1 MGVKRLALLFIATVF
16 PAVAFAQEP
25 APAATPDAPVTADAP
40 AVAGAEAAGAEAAGA
55 EAAPQDPTEELF
67 AEKCASCHSVGKGD
81 RVGPDL
87 KGAHERRDRAWLL
100 RMVKTPN
107 AMLDS
112 DADAR
117 ALLKKFNNVR
127 MPDLGLSDDQA
138 NALVDLIARCSVE
151 TCNLAGVFVAV
162 TESTA
167 DDIEAGRKLFLGET
181 SLTNGGPPCVS
192 CHTARG
198 TGSSVAGGTL
208 AKDLTHVFARL
219 GDEGLDAA
227 LRNPEFPLMKEI
239 YAGDRAMVK
248 EEAFSLR
255 AFFAQSNRAVGEQD
269 DTYSVLLAGILGAVL
284 MLMILNALWSR
295 RLRGVRKPLTQ
306 AGGVS

>member
-25 APAATPDAPVTADAP
+25 APAATPDTPAAAEAP
-40 AVAGAEAAGAEAAGA
+40 AAAGAPATAGA

-67 AEKCASCHSVGKGD
+67 AAKCASCHSVGKGD

-87 KGAHERRDRAWLL
+87 KGAHERRDRAWLF
-100 RMVKTPN
+100 RMITAPN

-117 ALLKKFNNVR
+117 AMLKKFNNVR
-127 MPDLGLSDDQA
+127 MPDQGLSDDQA
-138 NALVDLIARCSVE
+138 NSLIDLIARCSVE

-208 AKDLTHVFARL
+208 AKDLTYVFARL

-227 LRNPEFPLMKEI
+227 LRNPAFPLMRDI
-239 YAGDRAMVK
+239 YAGDHAMVK
-248 EEAFSLR
+248 EEAFALR
-255 AFFAQSNRAVGEQD
+255 SFFAQSNRAVGEED

-284 MLMILNALWSR
+284 MLMIFNALWSR